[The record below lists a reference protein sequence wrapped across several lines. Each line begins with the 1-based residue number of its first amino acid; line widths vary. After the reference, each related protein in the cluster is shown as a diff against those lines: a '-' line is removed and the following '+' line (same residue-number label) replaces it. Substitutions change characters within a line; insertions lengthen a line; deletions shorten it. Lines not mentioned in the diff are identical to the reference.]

1 MKVETFSGV
10 VLCTL
15 ADGSTDKD
23 IICGVP
29 ESYLDGKHRDF
40 VFVVRSDDPSVVQVG
55 LYGSFLKLLDTNP
68 SFLFG
73 CTMSYMQQN
82 VTQGVV
88 VDIPARTCQ
97 FDELMEFMIENG
109 YKMMNIRPNRKLFVT
124 TSLVVQG

>member
-23 IICGVP
+23 IIFGVP

-55 LYGSFLKLLDTNP
+55 LYGSFLKLLSTKP

-73 CTMSYMQQN
+73 CNMSYMQQN
-82 VTQGVV
+82 VTQGVI
-88 VDIPARTCQ
+88 VDIPARPSQ
-97 FDELMEFMIENG
+97 LDELMELMNENG
-109 YKMMNIRPNRKLFVT
+109 YTMMNIRPDRKLFVT
-124 TSLVVQG
+124 TSLGVNR